1 MFGFR
6 EYNYGGICG
15 PNCVSNY
22 FDFSSVSD
30 AIPPVV
36 IVKSVP
42 CRREGECLGVD
53 EKNPH
58 LRCKGGEVG

>member
-15 PNCVSNY
+15 SNCVSNY

-30 AIPPVV
+30 AISSVV

-42 CRREGECLGVD
+42 CHWERECLGVD
-53 EKNPH
+53 EKKPH
-58 LRCKGGEVG
+58 LRS

>member
-6 EYNYGGICG
+6 EYNYSGICG
-15 PNCVSNY
+15 PNRVSNY
-22 FDFSSVSD
+22 FDFSSVSV
-30 AIPPVV
+30 AISSVV

-42 CRREGECLGVD
+42 RRWERECLGVD
-53 EKNPH
+53 DKKPH